1 MLQDAYQKEMCKF
14 DRERVLPAW
23 DGLITRQ
30 QGQLEA
36 LGVPNMFVT
45 SDPRDTEVRFINR
58 RLHTPTNAIPLS
70 FLSALP
76 MGLAQPQRQKQI
88 INVLLGLV
96 GNG

>member
-1 MLQDAYQKEMCKF
+1 MLQDAYQKEMGKF

-45 SDPRDTEVRFINR
+45 SDPRDTEVRFANR
-58 RLHTPTNAIPLS
+58 TPSPQLTPS
-70 FLSALP
+70 RYHFLACLC
-76 MGLAQPQRQKQI
+76 GLTQPQRQKQI
-88 INVLLGLV
+88 IHVLLGLV
-96 GNG
+96 GNV